1 MPLEVKRVS
10 QINLAFFI
18 GLVNGIF
25 EDYKLPIKWDL
36 LGFELDARENS
47 VVLSE
52 SFVFYEGEQAVGFV
66 LVARRRNRARID
78 AMGVIPER
86 RGLGVAHY
94 MLDYTFE
101 HLRWRGV
108 ALVSLE
114 VLEDDL
120 RARKFY
126 KKYGFTDRRRLVNY
140 VKHPDTSIH
149 PETKGVQEVDAR
161 WVHEKALRAQ
171 LVFSRKPNW
180 QREPVTLLLANGR
193 YRMLKLA
200 DLGYLV
206 WGSNKDGAFIV
217 DVAPLNETHTFHE
230 VLGKALSCI
239 YGSVGRVPVS
249 IANLPE
255 DDPLSEAVVNA
266 GFTPLFNQ
274 IEMCYNLH

>member
-114 VLEDDL
+114 V
-120 RARKFY
+120 
-126 KKYGFTDRRRLVNY
+126 
-140 VKHPDTSIH
+140 S
-149 PETKGVQEVDAR
+149 KGVQEVDAR